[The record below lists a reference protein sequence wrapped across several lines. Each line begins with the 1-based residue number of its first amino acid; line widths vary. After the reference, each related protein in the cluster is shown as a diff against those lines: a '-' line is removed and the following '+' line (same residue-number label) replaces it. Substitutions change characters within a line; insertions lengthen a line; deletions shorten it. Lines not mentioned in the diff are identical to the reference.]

1 MNISRLKKLIEKK
14 RITQKEIAKY
24 IGLSENAFS
33 TALKKGD
40 FKISMLEK
48 ICEYINV
55 PVSYFF
61 EEESG
66 TSPNKQITNGN
77 GNVQMNGVNN
87 GSIKLNNAKHE
98 IDKLKAELSG
108 CREQLKLK
116 DEIIELLKNK

>member
-1 MNISRLKKLIEKK
+1 MNISKLHELMKLKK
-14 RITQKEIAKY
+14 ITQKE
-24 IGLSENAFS
+24 LSNKIFLSQNAIS
-33 TALKKGD
+33 NILQRGDLKV
-40 FKISMLEK
+40 SVLEK
-48 ICEYINV
+48 IAEVLSV

-66 TSPNKQITNGN
+66 TSLNKQITNGN